1 MFALEAVPTFTD
13 PKELVAVN
21 DKLDGVMPV
30 AVIPFAVVVAEMEL
44 AHATLKL
51 VVFEPVV
58 VGLAITPT
66 VQLEPAV
73 TLEQFEA
80 FCKVKFVASPILT
93 VHAVA
98 FCPPELDKVT
108 VLELEL
114 APVVIFPKLK
124 VSGLKAKLGALS
136 PVTVKPFAVVA
147 AETPPEQE

>member
-1 MFALEAVPTFTD
+1 MI
-13 PKELVAVN
+13 
-21 DKLDGVMPV
+21 PV
-30 AVIPFAVVVAEMEL
+30 AVIPFAVVVAEMEF

-51 VVFEPVV
+51 VVLEPEV

-108 VLELEL
+108 LDEVEL
-114 APVVIFPKLK
+114 APVVRFPKLR

-147 AETPPEQE
+147 AEAPVQE